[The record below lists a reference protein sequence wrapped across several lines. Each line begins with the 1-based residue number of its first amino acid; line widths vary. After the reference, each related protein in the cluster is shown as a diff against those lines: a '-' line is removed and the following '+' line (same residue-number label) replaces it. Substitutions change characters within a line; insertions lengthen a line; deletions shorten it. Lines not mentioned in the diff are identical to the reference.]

1 MPSVVLGILSK
12 RNKSSS
18 ADAFL
23 VQSTLRPVF
32 KRERARA
39 RERERESERESERER
54 ERESSSSSSSSSSS
68 RCQYLYFCNGK
79 SWHLLYSRPGGLC

>member
-32 KRERARA
+32 KRERERARARA
-39 RERERESERESERER
+39 RESERASERER
-54 ERESSSSSSSSSSS
+54 EQQQQQQQVSV
-68 RCQYLYFCNGK
+68 FVIF
-79 SWHLLYSRPGGLC
+79 